1 MQSESNPKSLE
12 QYTLKAGLSQTGKT
26 VRLKPLEGWALKLS
40 LSQTGRT
47 VGLKGST
54 NHKSLE
60 Q

>member
-12 QYTLKAGLSQTGKT
+12 PWTLKTRLSQTGKT
-26 VRLKPLEGWALKLS
+26 VRLKPLQGWALKLS

-47 VGLKGST
+47 VGLTGNT
-54 NHKSLE
+54 NPKSIE